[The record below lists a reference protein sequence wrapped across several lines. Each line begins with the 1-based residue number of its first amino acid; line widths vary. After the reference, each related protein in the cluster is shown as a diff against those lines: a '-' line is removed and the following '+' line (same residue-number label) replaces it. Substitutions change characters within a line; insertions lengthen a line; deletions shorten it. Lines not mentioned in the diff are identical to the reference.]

1 MENIGL
7 ILGFFGFLI
16 TTIGLIVRLNLL
28 IHQNKSDVIELKKD
42 VKMLQIERK
51 EDGRLIN
58 ELFMMVKENIA
69 TQTANFDYIK
79 EDLRQLKRP

>member
-42 VKMLQIERK
+42 VKMLQMERK